1 MIWLPALGKRS
12 HGKVAG
18 DATAVGCGAT
28 RADRDRACNYSEAA
42 MIVTRIAVIWLAL
55 FGIAAVD
62 HAAVAETY
70 TSKPVKLVVPY
81 APGGPN
87 DLVARILA
95 QKLADGLG
103 GSFFVENTA
112 GAGGTIATGQ
122 AANAAAD
129 GTTILVANQDL
140 IVQPII
146 KAKVPYDPF
155 KSFTPVSLVVSA
167 PEMIVV
173 HPSLQVK
180 DLKELVALLKAN
192 PGKYSYASPGY
203 GTTPHLACVWL
214 FNLEN
219 GIDVTHVPF
228 QGAAPAV
235 QSVLAGQTPVFHNVL
250 PAVAPHIRAGTMRPL
265 AVASSNRTPYFPD
278 VPTIGE
284 AGYPGH
290 EVGFWMGVFVPAG
303 TSKDL
308 VDVLNKQVARIM
320 TLPDVKERMTTIG
333 FDPTLST
340 SGELTDHMKTETD
353 KWSKVVRQANIKID

>member
-1 MIWLPALGKRS
+1 M
-12 HGKVAG
+12 
-18 DATAVGCGAT
+18 T
-28 RADRDRACNYSEAA
+28 
-42 MIVTRIAVIWLAL
+42 VTRIAVIWLAL
-55 FGIAAVD
+55 FGIAAAD
-62 HAAVAETY
+62 RTAVAETY

-95 QKLADGLG
+95 QKLTEGFG
-103 GSFFVENTA
+103 GSFFVENTV

-122 AANAAAD
+122 AANSAAD

-155 KSFTPVSLVVSA
+155 KSFTPVSLAVSA

-250 PAVAPHIRAGTMRPL
+250 PAVAPHIRAGTMRAL
-265 AVASSNRTPYFPD
+265 AVASSNRTQYFPD

-290 EVGFWMGVFVPAG
+290 EVGFWMGVFVPVG
-303 TSKDL
+303 TPKDL

-320 TLPDVKERMTTIG
+320 TLPDVKERMATIG
-333 FDPTLST
+333 FDPTVST
-340 SGELTDHMKTETD
+340 SDGLINHMKAETD

>member
-1 MIWLPALGKRS
+1 M
-12 HGKVAG
+12 
-18 DATAVGCGAT
+18 T
-28 RADRDRACNYSEAA
+28 
-42 MIVTRIAVIWLAL
+42 VTRIAVIWLAL
-55 FGIAAVD
+55 FGIAAAD
-62 HAAVAETY
+62 RTAVAETY

-95 QKLADGLG
+95 QKLAEGLG

-122 AANAAAD
+122 AANSAAD

-155 KSFTPVSLVVSA
+155 KSFTPVSLAVSA

-250 PAVAPHIRAGTMRPL
+250 PAVAPHIRAGTMRAL

-290 EVGFWMGVFVPAG
+290 EVGFWMGVFVPVG
-303 TSKDL
+303 TPKDL

-320 TLPDVKERMTTIG
+320 TLPDVKERMATIG
-333 FDPTLST
+333 FDPTVST
-340 SGELTDHMKTETD
+340 SDELNDHMKAETE

>member
-1 MIWLPALGKRS
+1 MTIIR
-12 HGKVAG
+12 
-18 DATAVGCGAT
+18 
-28 RADRDRACNYSEAA
+28 
-42 MIVTRIAVIWLAL
+42 
-55 FGIAAVD
+55 IAAVLLCMVGVATKER
-62 HAAVAETY
+62 AAVAQAY
-70 TSKPVKLVVPY
+70 PSKPVKLIVPY

-87 DLVARILA
+87 DIIARILA
-95 QKLADGLG
+95 QKLAEGLG

-146 KAKVPYDPF
+146 KTKVPYDPF
-155 KSFTPVSLVVSA
+155 RSFVPVSLVVSA

-173 HPSLQVK
+173 HPSLPAK
-180 DLKELVALLKAN
+180 DVKELIALLKAN

-219 GIDVTHVPF
+219 GIDITHVPF

-250 PAVAPHIRAGTMRPL
+250 PVVAPHIRAGAMRSL
-265 AVASSNRTPYFPD
+265 AVAASKRTPYFPD
-278 VPTIGE
+278 VPTIAE

-303 TSKDL
+303 TPN
-308 VDVLNKQVARIM
+308 DVVEILNKQVARIM
-320 TLPDVKERMTTIG
+320 ALPDVKERMATIG
-333 FDPTLST
+333 FDPTLS
-340 SGELTDHMKTETD
+340 SSQELAAHMKAETD
-353 KWSKVVRQANIKID
+353 KWSRVVRQANIRID

>member
-1 MIWLPALGKRS
+1 M
-12 HGKVAG
+12 
-18 DATAVGCGAT
+18 T
-28 RADRDRACNYSEAA
+28 
-42 MIVTRIAVIWLAL
+42 VTRIAVIWLAL
-55 FGIAAVD
+55 FGIAAAD
-62 HAAVAETY
+62 RTAVAETY

-95 QKLADGLG
+95 QKLAEGLG

-155 KSFTPVSLVVSA
+155 KSFTPVSLAVSA

-250 PAVAPHIRAGTMRPL
+250 PAVAPHIRAGTMRAL
-265 AVASSNRTPYFPD
+265 AVASSNRTQYFPD

-290 EVGFWMGVFVPAG
+290 EVGFWMGVFVPVG
-303 TSKDL
+303 TPKDL

-320 TLPDVKERMTTIG
+320 TLPDVKERMATIG
-333 FDPTLST
+333 FDPTVST
-340 SGELTDHMKTETD
+340 SDGLINHMKAETD

>member
-1 MIWLPALGKRS
+1 M
-12 HGKVAG
+12 
-18 DATAVGCGAT
+18 T
-28 RADRDRACNYSEAA
+28 
-42 MIVTRIAVIWLAL
+42 VTRIAVIWLAL
-55 FGIAAVD
+55 FGIAAAD
-62 HAAVAETY
+62 RTAVAETY

-95 QKLADGLG
+95 QKLTEGLG
-103 GSFFVENTA
+103 GSFFVENTV

-122 AANAAAD
+122 AANSAAD

-155 KSFTPVSLVVSA
+155 KSFTPVSLAVSA

-250 PAVAPHIRAGTMRPL
+250 PAVAPHIRAGTMRAL

-290 EVGFWMGVFVPAG
+290 EVGFWMGVFVPVG
-303 TSKDL
+303 TPKDL

-320 TLPDVKERMTTIG
+320 TLPDVKERMATIG
-333 FDPTLST
+333 FDPTVST
-340 SGELTDHMKTETD
+340 SDGLINHMKAETD

>member
-1 MIWLPALGKRS
+1 M
-12 HGKVAG
+12 
-18 DATAVGCGAT
+18 T
-28 RADRDRACNYSEAA
+28 
-42 MIVTRIAVIWLAL
+42 VTRIAVIWLAL
-55 FGIAAVD
+55 FGIAAAD
-62 HAAVAETY
+62 RTAVAETY

-95 QKLADGLG
+95 QKLTEGLG
-103 GSFFVENTA
+103 GSFFVENTV

-122 AANAAAD
+122 AANSAAD

-155 KSFTPVSLVVSA
+155 KSFTPVSLAVSA

-250 PAVAPHIRAGTMRPL
+250 PAVAPHIRAGTMRAL
-265 AVASSNRTPYFPD
+265 AVASSNRTQYFPD

-290 EVGFWMGVFVPAG
+290 EVGFWMGVFVPVG
-303 TSKDL
+303 TPKDL

-320 TLPDVKERMTTIG
+320 TLPDVKERMATIG
-333 FDPTLST
+333 FDPTVST
-340 SGELTDHMKTETD
+340 SDELINHMKAETD

>member
-1 MIWLPALGKRS
+1 M
-12 HGKVAG
+12 
-18 DATAVGCGAT
+18 T
-28 RADRDRACNYSEAA
+28 
-42 MIVTRIAVIWLAL
+42 VTRIAVIWLAL
-55 FGIAAVD
+55 FGIAAAD
-62 HAAVAETY
+62 HTAVAETY

-95 QKLADGLG
+95 QKLAEGLG

-155 KSFTPVSLVVSA
+155 KSFTPVSLAVSA

-180 DLKELVALLKAN
+180 DLKGLVALLKAN

-250 PAVAPHIRAGTMRPL
+250 PAVAPHIRAGTMRAL

-290 EVGFWMGVFVPAG
+290 EVGFWMGVFVPVG
-303 TSKDL
+303 TPKEL

-320 TLPDVKERMTTIG
+320 TLPDVKERMATIG
-333 FDPTLST
+333 FDPTVST
-340 SGELTDHMKTETD
+340 SDELINHMKAETD

>member
-1 MIWLPALGKRS
+1 M
-12 HGKVAG
+12 
-18 DATAVGCGAT
+18 T
-28 RADRDRACNYSEAA
+28 
-42 MIVTRIAVIWLAL
+42 VTRIAVIWLAL
-55 FGIAAVD
+55 FGIAAAD
-62 HAAVAETY
+62 RTAVAETY

-95 QKLADGLG
+95 QKLTEGFG
-103 GSFFVENTA
+103 GSFFVENTV

-122 AANAAAD
+122 AANSAAD

-155 KSFTPVSLVVSA
+155 KSFTPVSLAVSA

-250 PAVAPHIRAGTMRPL
+250 PAVAPHIRAGTMRAL

-290 EVGFWMGVFVPAG
+290 EVGFWMGVFVPVG
-303 TSKDL
+303 TPKDL

-320 TLPDVKERMTTIG
+320 TLPDVKERMATIG
-333 FDPTLST
+333 FDPTVST
-340 SGELTDHMKTETD
+340 SDELNDHMKAETD

>member
-1 MIWLPALGKRS
+1 M
-12 HGKVAG
+12 
-18 DATAVGCGAT
+18 T
-28 RADRDRACNYSEAA
+28 
-42 MIVTRIAVIWLAL
+42 VTRIAVIWLAL
-55 FGIAAVD
+55 FGIAAAD
-62 HAAVAETY
+62 RTAVAETY

-95 QKLADGLG
+95 QKLTEGFG
-103 GSFFVENTA
+103 GSFFVENTV

-122 AANAAAD
+122 AANSAAD

-155 KSFTPVSLVVSA
+155 KSFTPVSLAVSA

-235 QSVLAGQTPVFHNVL
+235 QSVLAGQTPMFHNVL
-250 PAVAPHIRAGTMRPL
+250 PAVAPHIRAGTMRAL
-265 AVASSNRTPYFPD
+265 AVASSNRTQYFPD

-290 EVGFWMGVFVPAG
+290 EVGFWMGVFVPVG
-303 TSKDL
+303 TPKDL

-320 TLPDVKERMTTIG
+320 TLPDVKERMATIG
-333 FDPTLST
+333 FDPTVST
-340 SGELTDHMKTETD
+340 SDGLINHMKAETD